1 MNRKELGMDKDRK
14 QIFIELVAQG
24 KEPYRACIE
33 AGYSESY
40 AHSNSHILR
49 DKYVKEIEELKPA
62 MKEAIKEEFKY
73 TVIESFKKLNE
84 IQELALREDEKGNYT
99 NLNAAIKAEEL
110 KGRMYGVYEADNSQK
125 TPDLLEIKVV
135 RKEEG

>member
-1 MNRKELGMDKDRK
+1 MDKDRK

-49 DKYVKEIEELKPA
+49 DKYVKEIEELKPIVQ
-62 MKEAIKEEFKY
+62 EVIKEKFKY
-73 TVIESFKKLNE
+73 TVEDSFNKLNE
-84 IQELALREDEKGNYT
+84 IQELAMLPDAKGNYC
-99 NLNAAIKAEEL
+99 NLSAAAKVEEL

-125 TPDLLEIKVV
+125 MPELLNINVIK
-135 RKEEG
+135 KDS